1 MLYEVELEEMLI
13 HKVPNTALARI
24 SRKIEEESYFIVGR
38 MKQVLFP
45 KFPKSDDASPFS
57 LRIYLG
63 ENAHFFDK
71 EAYTL
76 TDWMID
82 MGGISRSCFIG
93 GMVIAH
99 VVASHMQ
106 QAQLISK
113 IYSVQRTVK

>member
-24 SRKIEEESYFIVGR
+24 SRKIEEESYLIVGR
-38 MKQVLFP
+38 TKQVLFP
-45 KFPKSDDASPFS
+45 KPRNDTSPFS

-63 ENAHFFDK
+63 EHAHFFDK